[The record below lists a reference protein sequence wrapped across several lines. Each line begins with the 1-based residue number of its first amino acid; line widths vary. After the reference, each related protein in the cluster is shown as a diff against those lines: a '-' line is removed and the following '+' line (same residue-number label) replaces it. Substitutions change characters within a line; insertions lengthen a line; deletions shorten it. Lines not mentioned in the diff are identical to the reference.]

1 VKSQSNADCKRVEVK
16 DTLTVAEC
24 AEHLG
29 ICEAL
34 VYALIREGKLPAVRL
49 GMRRLAV
56 PRKALD
62 SLLAGTW
69 PPSQGG
75 VR

>member
-1 VKSQSNADCKRVEVK
+1 MKSQSNADCKRVEVK

-29 ICEAL
+29 ISEGLA
-34 VYALIREGKLPAVRL
+34 YTLIRDGKLPALRL
-49 GMRRLAV
+49 GARRLAV
-56 PRKALD
+56 PRKGIDALLD
-62 SLLAGTW
+62 GAW
-69 PPSQGG
+69 QPKQRG